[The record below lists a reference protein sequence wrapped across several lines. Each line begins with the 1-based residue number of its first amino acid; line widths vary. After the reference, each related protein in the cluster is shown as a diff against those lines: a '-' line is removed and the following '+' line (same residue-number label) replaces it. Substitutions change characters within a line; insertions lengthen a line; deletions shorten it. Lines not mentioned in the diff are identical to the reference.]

1 MTKSSASLNC
11 NYSSQQPNSRQETW
25 GYFNRWGIGTITE
38 SFPIFIHYK
47 MILNWITPNG
57 ICKESYHKKYSGSK
71 HMQFIFKTQE
81 EIKVYKMKAII

>member
-1 MTKSSASLNC
+1 
-11 NYSSQQPNSRQETW
+11 
-25 GYFNRWGIGTITE
+25 
-38 SFPIFIHYK
+38 